1 MEQLSSFVLA
11 SILLTLTPGPD
22 LLMVIA
28 KSLEKGVTTA
38 LYFIAGLMTGL
49 SAHTLLLILGW
60 PQLIGERPAIVM
72 GLKLMGGVYFSY
84 LGIRSIYQYFTAP
97 VKMSFEYNA
106 SSNYYRHGVL
116 MNLLNPKV
124 SLFFWLFF
132 PGFLFSESWTLSA
145 QYTVLGSL
153 FLLQAAMI
161 FSLVAIFSVQFKD
174 FFSRFRLGLISGLL
188 WIILGIYLV
197 LT

>member
-1 MEQLSSFVLA
+1 MEQLSSFVIA
-11 SILLTLTPGPD
+11 SILLTLSPGPD

-28 KSLEKGVTTA
+28 KSLEKGVVTA

-49 SAHTLLLILGW
+49 CAHTLLLIFGW

-72 GLKLMGGVYFSY
+72 GIKIVGAVYFSY
-84 LGIRSIYQYFTAP
+84 LGIVSIYQYFTASL
-97 VKMSFEYNA
+97 KMSIDYNA
-106 SSNYYRHGVL
+106 SLNHYRQGVL

-132 PGFLFSESWTLSA
+132 PGFLFSESWTLSK

-153 FLLQAAMI
+153 FLLQAALI
-161 FSLVAIFSVQFKD
+161 FSLVAVFSSQFKD

>member
-1 MEQLSSFVLA
+1 
-11 SILLTLTPGPD
+11 
-22 LLMVIA
+22 
-28 KSLEKGVTTA
+28 
-38 LYFIAGLMTGL
+38 
-49 SAHTLLLILGW
+49 
-60 PQLIGERPAIVM
+60 
-72 GLKLMGGVYFSY
+72 
-84 LGIRSIYQYFTAP
+84 
-97 VKMSFEYNA
+97 MSFEYNV
-106 SSNYYRHGVL
+106 SSNHYRHGVL

-132 PGFLFSESWTLSA
+132 PGFLFSESWTLSV

-161 FSLVAIFSVQFKD
+161 FSLVAIFSDQFKD

>member
-11 SILLTLTPGPD
+11 SILLTLSPGPD

-28 KSLEKGVTTA
+28 KSLEKGITAA

-49 SAHTLLLILGW
+49 CAHTLLLILGW
-60 PQLIGERPAIVM
+60 PQLIGQRPTIVM
-72 GLKLMGGVYFSY
+72 GIKIVGAVYFSY
-84 LGIRSIYQYFTAP
+84 LGIVSIYQYFTAP
-97 VKMSFEYNA
+97 MNKSVEYNA
-106 SSNYYRHGVL
+106 SSNHYRQGVL

-132 PGFLFSESWTLSA
+132 PGFIFSESWTLSQ

-153 FLLQAAMI
+153 FLLQAALI
-161 FSLVAIFSVQFKD
+161 FSLVAAFSTQFMD
-174 FFSRFRLGLISGLL
+174 FFNRFRLGLISGLL
-188 WIILGIYLV
+188 WIILGIYFV

>member
-28 KSLEKGVTTA
+28 KSLEKGVATA

-49 SAHTLLLILGW
+49 CIHAFLLILGW
-60 PQLIGERPAIVM
+60 PQLIGERPAIVLGM
-72 GLKLMGGVYFSY
+72 KILGGVYFSY
-84 LGIRSIYQYFTAP
+84 LGIISIYQFFSTS
-97 VKMSFEYNA
+97 KKKSFEYNA
-106 SSNYYRHGVL
+106 SSNHYRQGLL

-132 PGFLFSESWTLSA
+132 PGFLFSESWMLSK
-145 QYTVLGSL
+145 QYIVLGGL
-153 FLLQAAMI
+153 FLLHAAII
-161 FSLVAIFSVQFKD
+161 FSLVAVFSAQFKD
-174 FFSRFRLGLISGLL
+174 FFNRFRLGLISGLL
-188 WIILGIYLV
+188 WIILGVYLV

>member
-28 KSLEKGVTTA
+28 KSLEKGVTKA

-49 SAHTLLLILGW
+49 CVHTLLLIVGW

-72 GLKLMGGVYFSY
+72 GLKIMGGVYFSY
-84 LGIRSIYQYFTAP
+84 LGIISIYQYFTAP
-97 VKMSFEYNA
+97 VKLSFEYNA
-106 SSNYYRHGVL
+106 SSDHYRQGVL